1 MAEQGG
7 TTVEKIRNYLSSV
20 ILHFDQ
26 NIVWPAAIFH
36 LLTYYFKNMYYL
48 GDWDIKFQFSGP
60 QTCNDEDEEVAE
72 EDDGVGGLA
81 EVPLV
86 RPELLDGLVE
96 VGELDDLPDLRLPVV
111 VGEAEVEAEAEVGE
125 VEVGGEVD
133 GDGHHLR
140 AHHWSGGWRLVV
152 GGLRSGGDYCQRRTA
167 ARLYTE
173 TEGRGRA
180 PPHKPASTS
189 WTGTRSLT
197 VALEQLPLCIKLSI
211 SSARTNVAEGAR
223 GRVGPPIYR
232 SWLGVADACR
242 LCQHVPTSILVSF
255 LFSSLLGLY
264 YFHLPFCLVLF
275 SLACHSATPGTV

>member
-1 MAEQGG
+1 M
-7 TTVEKIRNYLSSV
+7 
-20 ILHFDQ
+20 
-26 NIVWPAAIFH
+26 
-36 LLTYYFKNMYYL
+36 
-48 GDWDIKFQFSGP
+48 
-60 QTCNDEDEEVAE
+60 
-72 EDDGVGGLA
+72 
-81 EVPLV
+81 PLV

-125 VEVGGEVD
+125 VEVGGEVH

-173 TEGRGRA
+173 TEWRGRA
-180 PPHKPASTS
+180 PPHTPASTS
-189 WTGTRSLT
+189 WMREGTRSLT

-232 SWLGVADACR
+232 SWLGVAELMLACR
-242 LCQHVPTSILVSF
+242 
-255 LFSSLLGLY
+255 
-264 YFHLPFCLVLF
+264 
-275 SLACHSATPGTV
+275 